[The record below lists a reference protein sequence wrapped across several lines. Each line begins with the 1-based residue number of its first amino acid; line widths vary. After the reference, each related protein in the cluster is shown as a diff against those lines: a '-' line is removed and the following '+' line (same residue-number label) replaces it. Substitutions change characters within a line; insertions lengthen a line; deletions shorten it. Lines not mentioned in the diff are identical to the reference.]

1 MVARDIYSK
10 ISSESKESLD
20 EILRFDGASKRAEES
35 LSLVEITMN
44 IMKAITEYILDG
56 TMECRVINKKS
67 EETKIYCE
75 GNARSSSVTYSLSKR
90 RFGKY
95 VYDLKGEATIK
106 GEKIEINLY
115 REESPK
121 LETYKNEKEI
131 DEYRYKRQE
140 DGLRRLKELAR
151 NNRGLYDAILYLERQ
166 LHEEGIEGER
176 INMKYD
182 VSVGEYRIKVCRK
195 NTFKV
200 GMECIEFEGNRI
212 ELYVKHC
219 SEYKPTLSKRE
230 GFDILNEKY

>member
-1 MVARDIYSK
+1 MVARDIYPK
-10 ISSESKESLD
+10 ISSESEERLD
-20 EILRFDGASKRAEES
+20 EMLRYDGASKRAEKS
-35 LSLVEITMN
+35 LSPVEVAIN
-44 IMKAITEYILDG
+44 LMKAITEYILDG
-56 TMECRVINKKS
+56 TMECRVINKES

-90 RFGKY
+90 SFGKY

-115 REESPK
+115 REESSM

-131 DEYRYKRQE
+131 DEYKYKRQE
-140 DGLRRLKELAR
+140 DGLHRLRELAR

-166 LHEEGIEGER
+166 LHKEGIEGER

-182 VSVGEYRIKVCRK
+182 TLDGEYRIKVCRK
-195 NTFKV
+195 GTFNV

-219 SEYKPTLSKRE
+219 SEYKPTLSERE
-230 GFDILNEKY
+230 RLDRYIE